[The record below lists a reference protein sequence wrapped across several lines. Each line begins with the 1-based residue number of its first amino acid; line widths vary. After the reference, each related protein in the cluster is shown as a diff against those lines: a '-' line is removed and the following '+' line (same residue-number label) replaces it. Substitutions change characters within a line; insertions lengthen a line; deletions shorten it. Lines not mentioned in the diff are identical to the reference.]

1 MKALILAAG
10 FGTRLLPHTAATPK
24 PLFTLNGI
32 PIIQI
37 CIERLIYAGCTD
49 IIINT
54 HHLSD
59 QIQEFVDRYKSEST
73 LASTVNITTIHEPTI
88 LNTGGAI
95 RNVRNFMGSSPFI
108 VINSDI
114 ISDIDLKK
122 VWNFH
127 LSLNDGSTLNN
138 GNTSQKCCATLVL
151 HDCHIFNK
159 VVVSKNM
166 FVNSFSSSALK
177 SEPASIDSGLF
188 ADKNNQL
195 LAFTGVQVLSPEI
208 FDYIYSTKDKI
219 GDSQNAAN
227 SSSQL
232 QFATEPF
239 SSIDLY
245 SHLAEQGDLVKA
257 FVCTDIFW
265 QDIGTPETYRDTAI
279 KFLSARQLNSN
290 TSNGLKSESYDI
302 FPFVK
307 RIITEKLAGD
317 GSDRGWFRCRLSD
330 NPELS
335 VIVADHGI
343 YNRTAVKSHDK
354 PQEDDKPQEIDSF
367 IDIGNHLYKQ
377 GISVP
382 HIKGYDRFAGLVVLN
397 DLGDVHLQDFIL
409 KIRRDTEFEK
419 DKENLILEHYKRV
432 CDLAINFSIK
442 GIDGFDDSWT
452 FQTPSYS
459 KDMILEKEC
468 LYFVEAFLQGYLKL
482 DVKFDDFIEEF
493 EFIADNALDGAF
505 EGLMHRDMQSRNIM
519 VKDGNYFFIDFQS
532 ARRGPLQY
540 DLASLLIDPYVN
552 LSDYIK
558 ESVLYECRDNIGR
571 IIEDG
576 YINNNFFSRYSN
588 YRDYLERFIKCYRYC
603 ALTRNMQM
611 LGAFGNLST
620 NKGKSYFEQYIPVA
634 LKNLKTNVN
643 FVDTNRISRL
653 YSCITKL

>member
-59 QIQEFVDRYKSEST
+59 QIQEFVDRYKLEST

-122 VWNFH
+122 VWDFH
-127 LSLNDGSTLNN
+127 LAGDW
-138 GNTSQKCCATLVL
+138 CATLVL
-151 HDCHIFNK
+151 HDCAIHNK
-159 VVVSKNM
+159 VVVSKDM

-177 SEPASIDSGLF
+177 SEPAAIDSELF
-188 ADKNNQL
+188 ADKNNPL
-195 LAFTGVQVLSPEI
+195 LAFTGVQVLSPQI

-219 GDSQNAAN
+219 GDSQNAVN

-232 QFATEPF
+232 QFATAPF

-245 SHLAEQGDLVKA
+245 SRLAEQGDLVKA

-279 KFLSARQLNSN
+279 KFSASDCLDLNPYKDS
-290 TSNGLKSESYDI
+290 
-302 FPFVK
+302 K

-343 YNRTAVKSHDK
+343 YNKTAVKSEDK
-354 PQEDDKPQEIDSF
+354 AQEDDKPQEIDSF

-397 DLGDVHLQDFIL
+397 DLGDVHLQDVIL
-409 KIRRDTEFEK
+409 KIRRDREFEK
-419 DKENLILEHYKRV
+419 DKENLTLEHYKRV

-552 LSDYIK
+552 LSDHIK

-576 YINNNFFSRYSN
+576 YINNDFFSRYSN
-588 YRDYLERFIKCYRYC
+588 YSDYLERFIKCYRYC

-611 LGAFGNLST
+611 LGAFANLST

-634 LKNLKTNVN
+634 LKNLKNNIN